1 MERTITTLKSSWMQK
16 TDFLVAIFILCVIG
30 MMIIPLPPLLIDI
43 LIAGNI
49 MLSIMVIL
57 TVIYISKTLE
67 FSVFPSLLLMAT
79 VYRLALEVS
88 TSRLILLGKGGEIGI
103 VTTFG
108 SFVVGGNYIVGI
120 IIFAILT
127 AIQLLVIVRGTTRV
141 SEVAARF
148 TLDSM
153 PGKQMAIDADL
164 NAGYITEGDAIKRR
178 REIRQE
184 ADFYGSMDG
193 AAKFVQGD
201 VIAAIVI
208 IIINIIGGLI
218 IGVLVRHEPLSD
230 ALRDYT
236 TYTIGCGLSAQIPA
250 FLISVATG
258 ILVSRT
264 SSEFSLGSD
273 MIKQLT
279 FQSPVLW
286 ITAAA
291 LFFLSLTPLP
301 KAPLLIFACFC
312 ATLGYIMTREEKK
325 KKIDEERQKKKEEL
339 EKVKK
344 PEAVTSLLLV
354 DPMELEVGY
363 GLIPFIDPDA
373 GGDFLDRITMI
384 RRQSALEQG
393 IVVPPIRIR
402 DNIQL
407 PKDTYAIK
415 IRGVEIGRGSLKP
428 EYFLAMGEG
437 DLGKIP
443 GDETKEP
450 TFGMPCKWI
459 KEENKELAEKEGF
472 TVVDPASVMA
482 THLTEII
489 RMHSTNLLGR
499 QEVKSLV
506 DNVKEKYPS
515 LVEELIP
522 EPLSLG
528 ELQKVL
534 HSLLSERVSIRDMI
548 TILEALADWAGK
560 TKEIGFLTE
569 KVRQALSRQI
579 TSQYQTP
586 DGQLLVITIDP
597 KLEEKIGSSIVK
609 TEEGERANISPSDV
623 NNILKSLQEI
633 MGKGGFAYQPVILT
647 STRIRRCFR
656 NIITPYLPFI
666 SVLSYDEV
674 EISVK
679 VTSIGMVSE

>member
-1 MERTITTLKSSWMQK
+1 MERAIPKVSWMQK
-16 TDFLVAIFILCVIG
+16 TDFLVSVFILCIIA
-30 MMIIPLPPLLIDI
+30 MMVIPLPPLLIDI

-57 TVIYISKTLE
+57 TVMYISKAIE

-88 TSRLILLGKGGEIGI
+88 TSRLILLGHGGEIGI
-103 VTTFG
+103 IKTFG

-127 AIQLLVIVRGTTRV
+127 IIQLLVIIRGTTRV

-164 NAGYITEGDAIKRR
+164 NAGYITEEEAVKRR
-178 REIRQE
+178 QEIRQE
-184 ADFYGSMDG
+184 ADFYGAMDG

-218 IGVLVRHEPLSD
+218 IGVIVRHEPLSD
-230 ALRDYT
+230 ALHAYT

-250 FLISVATG
+250 FLISTATG

-264 SSEFSLGSD
+264 SSPFSLGSD
-273 MIKQLT
+273 MIRQIT
-279 FQSPVLW
+279 SQSPALW
-286 ITAAA
+286 ITAGG
-291 LFFLSLTPLP
+291 LFLLSFTPLP
-301 KAPLLIFACFC
+301 KIPLLIFACIC
-312 ATLGYIMTREEKK
+312 ASLGYIMTRKKRKEKIEEEMLKK
-325 KKIDEERQKKKEEL
+325 HEEL
-339 EKVKK
+339 ERVKK

-363 GLIPFIDPDA
+363 SLIPFIDPEQ

-384 RRQSALEQG
+384 RRQTALEQG

-407 PKDTYAIK
+407 PKDVYVIK
-415 IRGVEIGRGSLKP
+415 IRGTEVGRGRLFP
-428 EYFLAMGEG
+428 ECFLAMGEG
-437 DLGKIP
+437 DLSKIE
-443 GDETKEP
+443 GEETKEP

-459 KEENKELAEKEGF
+459 KEKDKELAENEGF

-482 THLTEII
+482 THLTELI
-489 RMHSTNLLGR
+489 RRHSVDLLGR
-499 QEVKSLV
+499 QETKTLV
-506 DNVKEKYPS
+506 DNIKEKYPS
-515 LVEELIP
+515 LVDELIP
-522 EPLSLG
+522 EPLSIG

-534 HSLLSERVSIRDMI
+534 HGLLSERVSIRNLV
-548 TILEALADWAGK
+548 TILETLANWVSK
-560 TKEIGFLTE
+560 TKDIGFLIE

-579 TSQYQTP
+579 THQHLSP
-586 DGQLLVITIDP
+586 DGSLLVITVNP
-597 KLEEKIGSSIVK
+597 RLEEKIASTIVK
-609 TEEGERANISPSDV
+609 TEDGERANISPGDV
-623 NNILKSLQEI
+623 NSILKSIQGI
-633 MGKGGFAYQPVILT
+633 MGKGGVAYQPVILT
-647 STRIRRCFR
+647 SPRVRRCFR
-656 NIITPYLPFI
+656 NIIAPYLPFI
-666 SVLSYDEV
+666 SVLSYDEI
-674 EISVK
+674 ETNVK
-679 VTSIGMVSE
+679 LTSIGMIS